1 MPSMIRRN
9 DCYNVVIFD
18 LGNVV
23 LNWNPDQ
30 VLESLN
36 LEKKEAELLRDELF
50 FHQDWQDMDH
60 GKLSES
66 TALDRVCERSKL
78 DRTIVDKAFSASKSS
93 LNPIEE
99 SVELMREFFDRGI
112 KLYCL
117 SNMSRETYAHIRH
130 YELFTLFSE
139 IVISGIEGCR
149 KPDEAIFH
157 LMLDRFGLDPSEAFF
172 IDDTLP
178 NVETARKLGI
188 HAYHFKRSKTCYAD
202 IRKSVLG

>member
-1 MPSMIRRN
+1 MIRKN
-9 DCYNVVIFD
+9 HCYNVVIFD

-36 LEKKEAELLRDELF
+36 LGKKETELLKNELF
-50 FHQDWQDMDH
+50 LHQDWQDMDH

-66 TALDRVCERSKL
+66 IVVDRVCERSKL
-78 DRTIVDKAFSASKSS
+78 DRAIVDKAFSASKSS
-93 LNPIEE
+93 LYPIEE
-99 SVELMREFFDRGI
+99 SVALMREIADQGI

-117 SNMSRETYAHIRH
+117 SNMSRETYAHIKH

-157 LMLDRFGLDPSEAFF
+157 LVLDRFGLNPAEAFF
-172 IDDTLP
+172 IDDTLH

-202 IRKSVLG
+202 IRKIVFG